1 MAHGVKLVIGVI
13 FVKLLAFDLI
23 AFRET
28 TTINIVGLELKE

>member
-13 FVKLLAFDLI
+13 VKLLAFDLI

-28 TTINIVGLELKE
+28 TTINIVGLQLKE